1 MYTTISKSQ
10 EAQRKPTIVRKILS
24 PKPRDDLAELFSDEE
39 EQRKQKEIL
48 KLDPLPPKNC
58 N

>member
-1 MYTTISKSQ
+1 MYSTISKSQ

-24 PKPRDDLAELFSDEE
+24 PKPKDDLAELFSDEE
-39 EQRKQKEIL
+39 EQKKQKETL
-48 KLDPLPPKNC
+48 KLEPLPPKNY